1 MDNNEL
7 LTCKEAAEMLRC
19 NWMTVQ
25 RYIKKKII
33 PGFRISNRWRI
44 RRSDIQAFI
53 DNGGYAIAMGPK
65 KRSGKKSD
73 FVV

>member
-1 MDNNEL
+1 MDNNDL
-7 LTCKEAAEMLRC
+7 LTCKEAAEILRC

-25 RYIKKKII
+25 RYIKNKII

-53 DNGGYAIAMGPK
+53 DKGGYSILMGPK
-65 KRSGKKSD
+65 KHLKKTEN
-73 FVV
+73 VI